1 MREASDH
8 EDQALRALFEHLR
21 GVENGGFTERVM
33 ARVQRQRL
41 LRRMILA
48 TAIGIGLAVSLA
60 PAATTLVAMS
70 VELAG
75 LMGQWIPSDWI
86 SPPLVL
92 AALAVTALFLPGVVR
107 MLEE

>member
-8 EDQALRALFEHLR
+8 EDQALRALFEHPPR
-21 GVENGGFTERVM
+21 VEDGGFTDRVM

-41 LRRMILA
+41 RRRMILA
-48 TAIGIGLAVSLA
+48 TAMGIGLAISLA
-60 PAATTLVAMS
+60 PAAATLIAMS
-70 VELAG
+70 AALPG
-75 LMGQWIPSDWI
+75 LMGQWIPRDWI

-92 AALAVTALFLPGVVR
+92 AALVATALFLPNMVR

>member
-8 EDQALRALFEHLR
+8 EDQALRALFEHPPR
-21 GVENGGFTERVM
+21 VEDGGFTDRVM

-48 TAIGIGLAVSLA
+48 TAMGIGLAISLA
-60 PAATTLVAMS
+60 PAAATLVAMS
-70 VELAG
+70 AALPG
-75 LMGQWIPSDWI
+75 LMGQWIPGDWI

-92 AALAVTALFLPGVVR
+92 AALVVTALFLPGVVR